1 MQVSFL
7 IVTKNRPAAL
17 AFTLNKL
24 KAQIDLSVHEVLVFI
39 DGCKATE
46 VLVNQYDWVQWEVA
60 KKSISASPARNA
72 LYKKAKGE
80 IFIGL
85 DDDAHPI
92 TADFIAKVQVQ
103 FDSNKTLGVIA
114 FQEIR
119 GVYDADEMA
128 LSHFKDKDSYFTNDF
143 IGCGFAIKKS
153 VYRQTNG
160 FPVWMTI
167 YGEEPALALE
177 VLDLGYTIYYQNDI
191 AVNHRVDAKKRLGQ
205 GRNYFRFENQFRN
218 SIRFYLVYYPKP
230 FFKVIKLLVHN
241 FKKYGI
247 KDFQFFRLYNKVFF
261 TSLLQ
266 IFSILSYRKPVK
278 KETLQKRNQLK
289 SMNY

>member
-39 DGCKATE
+39 DGCTATE
-46 VLVNQYDWVQWEVA
+46 ALIEHYNWVQWTVSE
-60 KKSISASPARNA
+60 KSISASPARNA
-72 LYKKAKGE
+72 LYKKATGA

-92 TADFIAKVQVQ
+92 TTDFIAQVQ
-103 FDSNKTLGVIA
+103 AQFLTDATLGIIA

-119 GVYDADEMA
+119 GIYDSDEEA
-128 LSHFKDKDSYFTNDF
+128 LFYFKVKDSYFTNDF
-143 IGCGFAIKKS
+143 IGCGFAIQQS
-153 VYRQTNG
+153 VYQQTNG

-191 AVNHRVDAKKRLGQ
+191 AVNHRVDVKKRMEQ
-205 GRNYFRFENQFRN
+205 RRNYFRFEHQLRN
-218 SIRFYLVYYPKP
+218 SIRFYLVYYPNP
-230 FFKVIKLLVHN
+230 FLKVIKLLVHN
-241 FKKYGI
+241 FKKYGVT
-247 KDFQFFRLYNKVFF
+247 DFHFFRLYSKVVF
-261 TSLLQ
+261 TFLIQ
-266 IFSILSYRKPVK
+266 IVSILSYRKPVK
-278 KETLQKRNQLK
+278 KETLQKRKQLK

>member
-7 IVTKNRPAAL
+7 IVTKNRAAAL

-46 VLVNQYDWVQWEVA
+46 ALIEHYNWVQWTISE
-60 KKSISASPARNA
+60 KSISASPARNA
-72 LYKKAKGE
+72 LYKKATGA

-85 DDDAHPI
+85 DDDAHPL
-92 TADFIAKVQVQ
+92 TADFITKVQAQ
-103 FDSNKTLGVIA
+103 FNSNETLGIIA

-119 GVYDADEMA
+119 GVFDADETA
-128 LSHFKDKDSYFTNDF
+128 LSNFKEKDSYFTNDF

-153 VYRQTNG
+153 VYHQTNG

-177 VLDLGYTIYYQNDI
+177 VLDLGYAIYYENSI
-191 AVNHRVDAKKRLGQ
+191 AVNHRVDAKKRMEQ
-205 GRNYFRFENQFRN
+205 RRNYFRFEHQLRN
-218 SIRFYLVYYPKP
+218 SIRFYMVYYPNP

-241 FKKYGI
+241 FKKYSVT
-247 KDFQFFRLYNKVFF
+247 DFHFFRLYSKVVF
-261 TSLLQ
+261 TFLMQ
-266 IFSILSYRKPVK
+266 IGSILSYRKPVK
-278 KETLQKRNQLK
+278 KETLQKRKQLK